1 MSDINNEL
9 HTQIQYSLI
18 EKLSES
24 ERRYR
29 ELVNSLR
36 EIVFKCDRLGNLNF
50 LNRAWTNTLG
60 YGITDVIGS
69 ALGNFIDLNDRHLW
83 SETLEK
89 LQTGVEV
96 CQVLRFYHQ
105 TGVIVWLELSA
116 QPQSETEFS
125 GSLINISD
133 VYDEL
138 RLRKQAE
145 ALLKQTNEQLEARV
159 EQRNIE
165 LIQANHDLKVTL
177 DKLKYTQAQLV
188 QTEKMSSLRQ
198 LVAGIAHEINNPVNF
213 IYANLTHA
221 SEYTEV
227 LLKILQ
233 LYQQTYPVPSLQI
246 QEAIIAWDLDFI
258 QKDLGKLLESMQ
270 VGSERIREIVLLLRN
285 FSRLDEADIKNVD
298 IHAGINHTI
307 TLLRHRLQSESGNP
321 VIQII
326 KNYGVIPYVKCY
338 PAQLN
343 QVFLNILNNA
353 IYALNEAIANLSI
366 SQDTQCQTFVPT
378 IWIKTEI
385 IDETW
390 LNICI
395 KNNGLGIHESVIS
408 KIFDP
413 FFTTKPVGKGTGLGL
428 FISYQIVVEMHQGKL
443 TCTSKTSQETEFCI
457 QIPI

>member
-1 MSDINNEL
+1 MSDLNNEL

-36 EIVFKCDRLGNLNF
+36 EIVFKCDRFGNLNF

-60 YGITDVIGS
+60 YGMTDVIGS
-69 ALGNFIDLNDRHLW
+69 ALGNFIDLDDRHLW

-96 CQVLRFYHQ
+96 CQELRFYHQ

-125 GSLINISD
+125 GSLSNISD
-133 VYDEL
+133 
-138 RLRKQAE
+138 RKHAE

-177 DKLKYTQAQLV
+177 KKLKYTQAQLV

-213 IYANLTHA
+213 IYANLNYA
-221 SEYTEV
+221 SEYTKV

-246 QEAIIAWDLDFI
+246 QEAIVTCDLDFI

-270 VGSERIREIVLLLRN
+270 VGSDRIREIVLLLRN
-285 FSRLDEADIKNVD
+285 FARLDEADIKNAD

-307 TLLRHRLQSESGNP
+307 TLLSHRFQSESGNL

-338 PAQLN
+338 PAQMN
-343 QVFLNILNNA
+343 QVFMNILNNA

-366 SQDTQCQTFVPT
+366 SQNSQFQTFSPT
-378 IWIKTEI
+378 IWISTEI
-385 IDETW
+385 VDETW
-390 LNICI
+390 LNIRI
-395 KNNGLGIHESVIS
+395 KNNGLGIQESVVS

-457 QIPI
+457 QIPIYS

>member
-1 MSDINNEL
+1 MSDLNNEL

-69 ALGNFIDLNDRHLW
+69 ALGNFIDLDDRHLW

-133 VYDEL
+133 VYNEL

-233 LYQQTYPVPSLQI
+233 LYRQTYPVPSLHI

-307 TLLRHRLQSESGNP
+307 TLLRHRFQSESGNP

-366 SQDTQCQTFVPT
+366 SQETQCQTFVPT
-378 IWIKTEI
+378 IWINTDI
-385 IDETW
+385 VDETW

-395 KNNGLGIHESVIS
+395 KNNGLGIQESVIS

>member
-1 MSDINNEL
+1 MSDLSNEL

-60 YGITDVIGS
+60 YGIENVIGS
-69 ALGNFIDLNDRHLW
+69 ALGNFIDLDDQHLW

-96 CQVLRFYHQ
+96 CQELRFYHQ

-125 GSLINISD
+125 GSLSNISD
-133 VYDEL
+133 
-138 RLRKQAE
+138 RKHAE
-145 ALLKQTNEQLEARV
+145 ALLKQTNEELEARV

-165 LIQANHDLKVTL
+165 LIQANHNLKVTL
-177 DKLKYTQAQLV
+177 EKLKYTQAQLV

-233 LYQQTYPVPSLQI
+233 LYQQTYPVPSLHI
-246 QEAIIAWDLDFI
+246 QEAIITWDLDFI

-307 TLLRHRLQSESGNP
+307 TLLRHRFQSESGNMG
-321 VIQII
+321 IQII
-326 KNYGVIPYVKCY
+326 TNYGVIPQVKCY

-366 SQDTQCQTFVPT
+366 IQNSHYQPFVPT
-378 IWIKTEI
+378 IWINTDI

-390 LNICI
+390 LNIRI

-443 TCTSKTSQETEFCI
+443 TCNSKTSQETEFCI

>member
-1 MSDINNEL
+1 MSDFSNEL

-29 ELVNSLR
+29 ELVDSLR

-60 YGITDVIGS
+60 YGITDAIGS
-69 ALGNFIDLNDRHLW
+69 ALSNFIDLDDQYLW

-96 CQVLRFYHQ
+96 CQKLRFYHQ
-105 TGVIVWLELSA
+105 TGAIVWLELSA

-125 GSLINISD
+125 GSLINITD

-138 RLRKQAE
+138 RLRKHAE
-145 ALLKQTNEQLEARV
+145 GLLKQTNEELEARV

-188 QTEKMSSLRQ
+188 QTEKMSSLGQ
-198 LVAGIAHEINNPVNF
+198 LVAGIAHEINNPVTF
-213 IYANLTHA
+213 IYANLSHA
-221 SEYTEV
+221 SEYTQV

-233 LYQQTYPVPSLQI
+233 LYQQTYPVPSLHI
-246 QEAIIAWDLDFI
+246 QKAIVTWDLDFI
-258 QKDLGKLLESMQ
+258 KKDLGKVLESMQ

-285 FSRLDEADIKNVD
+285 FSRLDEAEIKIVD

-307 TLLRHRLQSESGNP
+307 TFLHHRLQNESANR

-326 KNYGVIPYVKCY
+326 KNYGLIPQVKCY
-338 PAQLN
+338 PAHLN
-343 QVFLNILNNA
+343 QVFMNILNNA
-353 IYALNEAIANLSI
+353 IYALDEKITDFSI
-366 SQDTQCQTFVPT
+366 IHSPQSQPFVPT

-385 IDETW
+385 VDETW

-395 KNNGLGIHESVIS
+395 KNNGGGIHESVIS

-428 FISYQIVVEMHQGKL
+428 FISYQIVVEMHQGNL
-443 TCTSKTSQETEFCI
+443 ICNSKTSQETEFCI

>member
-1 MSDINNEL
+1 MSDLSNEL

-36 EIVFKCDRLGNLNF
+36 EIVFKCDRLGNVNF

-60 YGITDVIGS
+60 YGIADVIGS
-69 ALGNFIDLNDRHLW
+69 ALGNFIDLDDQYLW

-89 LQTGVEV
+89 LQSGVEV
-96 CQVLRFYHQ
+96 CQKLRFYHQ

-138 RLRKQAE
+138 RLRKHAE
-145 ALLKQTNEQLEARV
+145 ALLKQTNEELEARV

-177 DKLKYTQAQLV
+177 EKLKYTQAQLV
-188 QTEKMSSLRQ
+188 QTEKMSSLGQ

-221 SEYTEV
+221 SEYTKV
-227 LLKILQ
+227 LLQILQ
-233 LYQQTYPVPSLQI
+233 LYQQTYPVPSPHI
-246 QEAIIAWDLDFI
+246 QEAIITWDLDFI
-258 QKDLGKLLESMQ
+258 QQDLGKVMESMQ
-270 VGSERIREIVLLLRN
+270 VGSDRIREIVLLLRN
-285 FSRLDEADIKNVD
+285 FSRLDEAEIKNVD

-307 TLLRHRLQSESGNP
+307 TFLRHRFQSKSGNME
-321 VIQII
+321 IQII
-326 KNYGVIPYVKCY
+326 KNYGVIPQLECY

-343 QVFLNILNNA
+343 QVFMNILNNA
-353 IYALNEAIANLSI
+353 IYALNEVVANLSI
-366 SQDTQCQTFVPT
+366 SQNLQSQPFVPT
-378 IWIKTEI
+378 IWISSEV
-385 IDETW
+385 IDKTW
-390 LNICI
+390 LNVRI
-395 KNNGLGIHESVIS
+395 KNNGLGIPESVIS

>member
-1 MSDINNEL
+1 MSDFSNEL

-29 ELVNSLR
+29 ELVDSLR

-50 LNRAWTNTLG
+50 LNQAWTNTLG
-60 YGITDVIGS
+60 YGITDAIGS
-69 ALGNFIDLNDRHLW
+69 ALGNFIDLDDQYLW

-89 LQTGVEV
+89 LQIGVEV
-96 CQVLRFYHQ
+96 CQELRFYHQ

-116 QPQSETEFS
+116 QPQTETEFS

-133 VYDEL
+133 
-138 RLRKQAE
+138 RKHAE
-145 ALLKQTNEQLEARV
+145 GLLKQTNEELEARV

-188 QTEKMSSLRQ
+188 QTEKMSSLGQ

-221 SEYTEV
+221 SEYTQV

-233 LYQQTYPVPSLQI
+233 LYQQTYPVPSLHI
-246 QEAIIAWDLDFI
+246 QEAIVTWDLDFI
-258 QKDLGKLLESMQ
+258 QKDLGKVLESMQ

-285 FSRLDEADIKNVD
+285 FSRLDEAEIKIVD

-307 TLLRHRLQSESGNP
+307 TFLRHRLQNKSANR
-321 VIQII
+321 VIQIV
-326 KNYGVIPYVKCY
+326 KNYGLIPQIQCY

-343 QVFLNILNNA
+343 QVFMNILNNA
-353 IYALNEAIANLSI
+353 IYALEEKITNLPI
-366 SQDTQCQTFVPT
+366 SQSYQSQPFIPT
-378 IWIKTEI
+378 IWINTEI
-385 IDETW
+385 VDETW

-395 KNNGLGIHESVIS
+395 KNNGGGIHESVIS

-428 FISYQIVVEMHQGKL
+428 FISYQIIVEMHQGNL
-443 TCTSKTSQETEFCI
+443 ICNSKISQETEFCI
-457 QIPI
+457 QIPIQ

>member
-1 MSDINNEL
+1 MSDFSNEL

-29 ELVNSLR
+29 ELVDSLR

-60 YGITDVIGS
+60 YGITDAIGS
-69 ALGNFIDLNDRHLW
+69 ALSNFIDLDDQYLW

-96 CQVLRFYHQ
+96 CQKLRFYHQ
-105 TGVIVWLELSA
+105 TGAIVWLELSA

-125 GSLINISD
+125 GSLINITD

-138 RLRKQAE
+138 RLRKHAE
-145 ALLKQTNEQLEARV
+145 GLLKQTNEELEARV

-188 QTEKMSSLRQ
+188 QTEKMSSLGQ

-221 SEYTEV
+221 SEYTQV

-233 LYQQTYPVPSLQI
+233 LYQQTYPVPSLHI
-246 QEAIIAWDLDFI
+246 QKAIVTWDFI
-258 QKDLGKLLESMQ
+258 KKDLGKVLESMQ

-285 FSRLDEADIKNVD
+285 FSRLDEAEIKIVD

-307 TLLRHRLQSESGNP
+307 TFLHHRLQNESANR

-326 KNYGVIPYVKCY
+326 KNYGLIPQVKCY
-338 PAQLN
+338 PAHLN
-343 QVFLNILNNA
+343 QVFMNILNNA
-353 IYALNEAIANLSI
+353 IYALDEKITDFSI
-366 SQDTQCQTFVPT
+366 IHSPQSQPFVPT

-385 IDETW
+385 VDETW

-395 KNNGLGIHESVIS
+395 KNNGGGIHESVIS

-428 FISYQIVVEMHQGKL
+428 FISYQIVVEMHQGNL
-443 TCTSKTSQETEFCI
+443 ICNSKTSQETEFCI

>member
-1 MSDINNEL
+1 MSDFSNEL

-29 ELVNSLR
+29 ELVDSLR

-60 YGITDVIGS
+60 YGITDAIGS
-69 ALGNFIDLNDRHLW
+69 ALGNFIDLDDRHLW
-83 SETLEK
+83 EKTLEK

-138 RLRKQAE
+138 RLRKHAE
-145 ALLKQTNEQLEARV
+145 ALLKQTNEELETRV

-165 LIQANHDLKVTL
+165 LIQANHDLKVIL
-177 DKLKYTQAQLV
+177 EKLKYTQAQLV
-188 QTEKMSSLRQ
+188 QTEKMSSLGQ

-221 SEYTEV
+221 SEYTKV

-233 LYQQTYPVPSLQI
+233 LYQQTYPVPSLDI
-246 QEAIIAWDLDFI
+246 QKAIVTWDLDFI

-270 VGSERIREIVLLLRN
+270 VGSDRIREIVLSLRN
-285 FSRLDEADIKNVD
+285 FSRLDEAEIKNVD
-298 IHAGINHTI
+298 IHTGINHTI
-307 TLLRHRLQSESGNP
+307 TFLRHRFQNESKTQ
-321 VIQII
+321 VIQVI
-326 KNYGVIPYVKCY
+326 KNYGVIPQVKCY
-338 PAQLN
+338 PAQIN
-343 QVFLNILNNA
+343 QVFMNIINNA
-353 IYALNEAIANLSI
+353 IYALNEAIANPSI
-366 SQDTQCQTFVPT
+366 SQNPESQPFVPT
-378 IWIKTEI
+378 IWIITEI
-385 IDETW
+385 IHKNW
-390 LNICI
+390 LNIRI
-395 KNNGLGIHESVIS
+395 KNNGLGIHELIIS

-413 FFTTKPVGKGTGLGL
+413 FFTTKPVGKGSGLGL
-428 FISYQIVVEMHQGKL
+428 FISYQIVAEMHQGKL
-443 TCTSKTSQETEFCI
+443 ICNSKTSQETEFCI